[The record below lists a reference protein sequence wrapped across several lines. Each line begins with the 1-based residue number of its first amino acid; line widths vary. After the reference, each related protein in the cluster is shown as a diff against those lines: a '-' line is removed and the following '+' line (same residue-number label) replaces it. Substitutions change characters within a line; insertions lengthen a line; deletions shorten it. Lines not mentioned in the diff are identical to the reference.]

1 MNQPNVNVQKRII
14 AMGAGHWLQRYAVVQ
29 DGRIKEL
36 FVDREDAEH
45 LMNMIIDNWTEKE

>member
-36 FVDREDAEH
+36 FVNREDAQH

>member
-29 DGRIKEL
+29 DGRVKEL
-36 FVDREDAEH
+36 FVNREDAERMMT
-45 LMNMIIDNWTEKE
+45 LIKQNWAEKE